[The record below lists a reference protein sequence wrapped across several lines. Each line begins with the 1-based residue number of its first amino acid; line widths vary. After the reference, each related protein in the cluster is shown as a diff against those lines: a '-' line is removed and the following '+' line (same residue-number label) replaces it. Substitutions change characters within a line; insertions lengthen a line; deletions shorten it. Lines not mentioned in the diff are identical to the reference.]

1 MFIKGGREM
10 NKKVIG
16 AVLSVTMILAAGTT
30 VFASGAAE
38 GKTFAIVTKAAGNHI
53 MRKKQMDLKKQS
65 RMREE
70 K

>member
-38 GKTFAIVTKAAGNHI
+38 GKTFAIVTRRYVRFFFSVI
-53 MRKKQMDLKKQS
+53 
-65 RMREE
+65 
-70 K
+70 

>member
-1 MFIKGGREM
+1 M

-38 GKTFAIVTKAAGNHI
+38 GKTFAIVTKPQEIHI

>member
-16 AVLSVTMILAAGTT
+16 AVLK
-30 VFASGAAE
+30 
-38 GKTFAIVTKAAGNHI
+38 GKHLLLLRKPQEIHI